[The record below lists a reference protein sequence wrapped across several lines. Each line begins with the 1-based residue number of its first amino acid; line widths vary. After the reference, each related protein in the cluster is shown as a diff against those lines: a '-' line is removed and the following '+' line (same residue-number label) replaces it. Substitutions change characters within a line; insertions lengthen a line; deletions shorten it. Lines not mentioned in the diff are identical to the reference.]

1 MLFFAKADTCVRQLQ
16 MYELISFTRQGFASL
31 FFFNGMFRLIS
42 QPRFALK
49 PQPHRRRLSFCAF
62 GDIKTKNS
70 SKTKSFSKIL
80 HDLSKVF
87 TNFVLNF
94 FRKHITLYKYSKE
107 RRIWDNLQA
116 QADFPFH
123 AKTVAS
129 PCPKV
134 PCKGKIVSFRNETYS
149 F

>member
-62 GDIKTKNS
+62 GDIKTKKS

-80 HDLSKVF
+80 HNLSKVF

-94 FRKHITLYKYSKE
+94 FSKTHRAVQVQQRAQDLRQSASASRFPISCKNSGITMLE
-107 RRIWDNLQA
+107 
-116 QADFPFH
+116 
-123 AKTVAS
+123 S
-129 PCPKV
+129 PL
-134 PCKGKIVSFRNETYS
+134 
-149 F
+149 

>member
-49 PQPHRRRLSFCAF
+49 PQPHRRRLSFCTF
-62 GDIKTKNS
+62 GDIKTKKS

-94 FRKHITLYKYSKE
+94 FENTSRCTSTAKSAGFETICKRKPISHFMQKQ
-107 RRIWDNLQA
+107 WHH
-116 QADFPFH
+116 H
-123 AKTVAS
+123 ARKSLVR
-129 PCPKV
+129 
-134 PCKGKIVSFRNETYS
+134 GK
-149 F
+149 

>member
-62 GDIKTKNS
+62 GDIKTKKS

-87 TNFVLNF
+87 TNFVLIF
-94 FRKHITLYKYSKE
+94 FSKTHRTVQVQQRAQDLRQSASASRFPISYKSSGITMPE
-107 RRIWDNLQA
+107 
-116 QADFPFH
+116 
-123 AKTVAS
+123 S
-129 PCPKV
+129 PL
-134 PCKGKIVSFRNETYS
+134 
-149 F
+149 

>member
-42 QPRFALK
+42 QPRFTLK
-49 PQPHRRRLSFCAF
+49 PQPHRRRLSFCTF

-94 FRKHITLYKYSKE
+94 FRKHITLHKYSKE

-134 PCKGKIVSFRNETYS
+134 PCKGKIVSFRNETHS

>member
-31 FFFNGMFRLIS
+31 FFFNGMFHLIS

-62 GDIKTKNS
+62 GDIKTKNLS
-70 SKTKSFSKIL
+70 ETKSFSKIL

-94 FRKHITLYKYSKE
+94 FSKTHRAVQVQQRAQDLRQSASASRFPISYKNSGITMPE
-107 RRIWDNLQA
+107 
-116 QADFPFH
+116 
-123 AKTVAS
+123 S
-129 PCPKV
+129 PL
-134 PCKGKIVSFRNETYS
+134 
-149 F
+149 

>member
-62 GDIKTKNS
+62 GDIKTKKS

-107 RRIWDNLQA
+107 RRTGDNLQA

-134 PCKGKIVSFRNETYS
+134 PCKGKIVSFRNETHS

>member
-31 FFFNGMFRLIS
+31 FFFYGMFRLIS

-49 PQPHRRRLSFCAF
+49 PQPHRRRLSFCTF

-87 TNFVLNF
+87 TNIVLNF
-94 FRKHITLYKYSKE
+94 FENTSRCTSAAKSAGFETICKRKPISHFMQKQ
-107 RRIWDNLQA
+107 WHH
-116 QADFPFH
+116 H
-123 AKTVAS
+123 ARKSLVR
-129 PCPKV
+129 
-134 PCKGKIVSFRNETYS
+134 GK
-149 F
+149 

>member
-16 MYELISFTRQGFASL
+16 IYELISFTRQGFASL

-87 TNFVLNF
+87 TNFVLIFSKIHHAVQVQQRAQDLRQSASASRFPISCKNSG
-94 FRKHITLYKYSKE
+94 ITMPE
-107 RRIWDNLQA
+107 
-116 QADFPFH
+116 
-123 AKTVAS
+123 S
-129 PCPKV
+129 PL
-134 PCKGKIVSFRNETYS
+134 
-149 F
+149 

>member
-87 TNFVLNF
+87 TNFVLIF
-94 FRKHITLYKYSKE
+94 IRKHITLYKYSKE

-116 QADFPFH
+116 QVDFPFH

>member
-31 FFFNGMFRLIS
+31 FFFNGMFHLIS

-62 GDIKTKNS
+62 GDIKTKNL

-87 TNFVLNF
+87 TNFVLIF
-94 FRKHITLYKYSKE
+94 FSKAHRAVQVQQRAQDLRQSASASRFPISCKNSGITMPE
-107 RRIWDNLQA
+107 
-116 QADFPFH
+116 
-123 AKTVAS
+123 S
-129 PCPKV
+129 PL
-134 PCKGKIVSFRNETYS
+134 
-149 F
+149 

>member
-94 FRKHITLYKYSKE
+94 FENTSRCTSTAKSAGFETICKRKPISHFM
-107 RRIWDNLQA
+107 Q
-116 QADFPFH
+116 
-123 AKTVAS
+123 KTVAS

>member
-31 FFFNGMFRLIS
+31 FFFNRMFRLIS

-49 PQPHRRRLSFCAF
+49 PQTHRRRLSFCAF
-62 GDIKTKNS
+62 GDIKTKKS

-80 HDLSKVF
+80 HNLSKVF
-87 TNFVLNF
+87 TNFVLSF
-94 FRKHITLYKYSKE
+94 FENTSRCTSTAKSAGFA
-107 RRIWDNLQA
+107 DNLQA

-129 PCPKV
+129 PCSKV
-134 PCKGKIVSFRNETYS
+134 PCKGKIVSFRNETHS

>member
-87 TNFVLNF
+87 TNFVLSF

>member
-94 FRKHITLYKYSKE
+94 FRKHIALYKYSKE

-134 PCKGKIVSFRNETYS
+134 PCKGKIVSFRNETHS

>member
-49 PQPHRRRLSFCAF
+49 PQPHRRRLPFCAF
-62 GDIKTKNS
+62 GDIKTKKS

-87 TNFVLNF
+87 TNFVPIF

-107 RRIWDNLQA
+107 RRTGDNLQA

-134 PCKGKIVSFRNETYS
+134 PCKGKIVSFRNETHS

>member
-87 TNFVLNF
+87 TNFVLFF
-94 FRKHITLYKYSKE
+94 FRKHIFAVQVQQ
-107 RRIWDNLQA
+107 RA
-116 QADFPFH
+116 QDLRQSASASRFPISC
-123 AKTVAS
+123 KNSGITMPES
-129 PCPKV
+129 PL
-134 PCKGKIVSFRNETYS
+134 
-149 F
+149 

>member
-42 QPRFALK
+42 QPHFALK

-62 GDIKTKNS
+62 GDKKTKNS

-80 HDLSKVF
+80 HNLSKVF
-87 TNFVLNF
+87 TNFVLIF
-94 FRKHITLYKYSKE
+94 FSKTHRAVQVQQRAQDLRQSASASRFPISCKNSGITMPE
-107 RRIWDNLQA
+107 
-116 QADFPFH
+116 
-123 AKTVAS
+123 S
-129 PCPKV
+129 PL
-134 PCKGKIVSFRNETYS
+134 
-149 F
+149 

>member
-62 GDIKTKNS
+62 GDTKTKKS

-94 FRKHITLYKYSKE
+94 FENTSRCTSTAKSAGFETICKRKPISHFMQKQWC
-107 RRIWDNLQA
+107 R
-116 QADFPFH
+116 H
-123 AKTVAS
+123 ARKSLVR
-129 PCPKV
+129 
-134 PCKGKIVSFRNETYS
+134 GKIVSFRNETYS

>member
-31 FFFNGMFRLIS
+31 FFFNGMFHLIS

-62 GDIKTKNS
+62 GDIKTKNL

-87 TNFVLNF
+87 TNFVLIF
-94 FRKHITLYKYSKE
+94 FSKTHRAVQVQQRAQDLRQSASASRFLISCKNSGITMPE
-107 RRIWDNLQA
+107 
-116 QADFPFH
+116 
-123 AKTVAS
+123 S
-129 PCPKV
+129 PL
-134 PCKGKIVSFRNETYS
+134 
-149 F
+149 

>member
-62 GDIKTKNS
+62 GDIKTKKKFIENKKFFKNLTRS
-70 SKTKSFSKIL
+70 IKSF
-80 HDLSKVF
+80 
-87 TNFVLNF
+87 
-94 FRKHITLYKYSKE
+94 Y
-107 RRIWDNLQA
+107 
-116 QADFPFH
+116 
-123 AKTVAS
+123 
-129 PCPKV
+129 
-134 PCKGKIVSFRNETYS
+134 
-149 F
+149 

>member
-49 PQPHRRRLSFCAF
+49 PQTHRRRLSFCAF
-62 GDIKTKNS
+62 GDIKTKKS

-87 TNFVLNF
+87 TNFVLSF
-94 FRKHITLYKYSKE
+94 FQKHIALYKYSKE

-123 AKTVAS
+123 AKTAAS

-134 PCKGKIVSFRNETYS
+134 PCKGKIVSFRNETHS

>member
-94 FRKHITLYKYSKE
+94 FSKTHRTVQVQQRAQDLRQSASASRFPISCKNSGITMPE
-107 RRIWDNLQA
+107 
-116 QADFPFH
+116 
-123 AKTVAS
+123 S
-129 PCPKV
+129 PL
-134 PCKGKIVSFRNETYS
+134 
-149 F
+149 

>member
-31 FFFNGMFRLIS
+31 FFFNGMFHLIS

-62 GDIKTKNS
+62 GDIKTKNL

-87 TNFVLNF
+87 TNFVLIFSKTHRAVQVQQRAQDLRQSASASRFPISCKNSG
-94 FRKHITLYKYSKE
+94 ITMPE
-107 RRIWDNLQA
+107 
-116 QADFPFH
+116 
-123 AKTVAS
+123 S
-129 PCPKV
+129 PL
-134 PCKGKIVSFRNETYS
+134 
-149 F
+149 